1 MIPVWCYTIAI
12 YHWPIKNSQNMQCFG
27 SNHIAPCCMHIE
39 DLYSGLLNLNGHSLH
54 EPFFTQVSDGEIS
67 RDTEGSPVP
76 YLSR

>member
-1 MIPVWCYTIAI
+1 
-12 YHWPIKNSQNMQCFG
+12 MQCFG

-39 DLYSGLLNLNGHSLH
+39 DDSGLINLNGHNLY